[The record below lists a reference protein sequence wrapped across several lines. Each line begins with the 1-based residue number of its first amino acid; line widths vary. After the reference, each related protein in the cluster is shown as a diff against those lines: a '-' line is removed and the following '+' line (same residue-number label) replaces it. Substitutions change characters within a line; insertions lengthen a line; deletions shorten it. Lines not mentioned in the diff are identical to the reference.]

1 MFPPVLQTLKAN
13 PAVTAILGD
22 PPRVFARDDA
32 PQDGDRPYV
41 SWFIVTGTPENE
53 LSDVPGIDRQTI
65 QVDVWSKQDEQSRA
79 LASAVRDAIEPV
91 AHMTSM
97 PVDGRERDT
106 KLYRIGMQFDWWL
119 PR

>member
-1 MFPPVLQTLKAN
+1 MFPPVKQTLAASA
-13 PAVTAILGD
+13 AVTAIIGSD
-22 PPRVFARDDA
+22 PRVFGRGNA
-32 PQDGDRPYV
+32 PQDGTKPYV

-65 QVDVWSKQDEQSRA
+65 QVDVWSKDDDESRR
-79 LASAVRDAIEPV
+79 LAVAVRDAIEPV
-91 AHMTSM
+91 AHMTGVV
-97 PVDGRERDT
+97 VDEREPET